1 MEKNILPIKKAV
13 LVFFVFACGYFL
25 SCLLRAITA
34 TLSPV
39 LTTEFNLLAGDLGL
53 LAGGYFLGFASMQ
66 IPLGYLLDKHGPK
79 KIVSSFLLIAIV
91 GTASFALAQSFAGLL
106 ISRILI
112 GVGVSACLMGP
123 LTGYRIWFADEY
135 QQRGNSWMLMIAST
149 GFVFSTLPVQILLT
163 IFGWRWVFGGIT
175 ILIFIVII
183 LILLFIPSWKNE
195 TDNNNEK
202 NFGSLS
208 DIWKNKFFR
217 STIPLG
223 LFNYGGMI
231 AIQTLWAGPWM
242 VRVAGYNPLESA
254 TGLFWI
260 NTTMLIAFFVWGYIL
275 PKITK
280 FGLETMKLM
289 KFGLP
294 ISYLFLLVI
303 IISGENAG
311 AIHFTIYIL
320 TSIVLTLTQPAIALS
335 FPASL
340 AGKSLTSFNL
350 LIFLGTFI
358 MQWGIGLVIDMCRFL
373 GKGEIQSFQI
383 SFFIYL
389 LICIFSYLYF
399 IFNNKNLKNE

>member
-1 MEKNILPIKKAV
+1 MEKNILPIKKAA

-66 IPLGYLLDKHGPK
+66 IPLGYLLDKQGPK

-149 GFVFSTLPVQILLT
+149 GFVFSTLPVQILLPV
-163 IFGWRWVFGGIT
+163 FGWRWIFGGIT

-195 TDNNNEK
+195 TDNNNKK